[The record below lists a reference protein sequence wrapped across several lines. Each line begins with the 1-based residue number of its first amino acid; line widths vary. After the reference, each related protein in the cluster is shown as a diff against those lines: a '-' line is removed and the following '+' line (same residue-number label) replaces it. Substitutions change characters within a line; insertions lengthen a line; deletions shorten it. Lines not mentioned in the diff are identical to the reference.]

1 MLGWMLWRLTSKG
14 YQVMNRHNIKR
25 SWYLFPKPKKEEKP
39 ETPQALHYQGSQK
52 EGQPLDP
59 RAVSFIKKWYGQDW
73 NNYHEMAAEEIS
85 SVVNRLDILL
95 R

>member
-1 MLGWMLWRLTSKG
+1 MPK
-14 YQVMNRHNIKR
+14 HNPKR
-25 SWYLFPKPKKEEKP
+25 SWYLFPKPKKEKKP
-39 ETPQALHYQGSQK
+39 ETPQTPNYQGSQK

-59 RAVSFIKKWYGQDW
+59 RAVNFIKKWYGQDW

-85 SVVNRLDILL
+85 NVVNRLDILL